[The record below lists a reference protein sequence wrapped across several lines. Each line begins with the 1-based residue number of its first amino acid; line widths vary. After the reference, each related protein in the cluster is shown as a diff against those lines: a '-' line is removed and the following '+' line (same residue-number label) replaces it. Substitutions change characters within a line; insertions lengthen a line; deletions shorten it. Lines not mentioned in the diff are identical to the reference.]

1 MLHSILSPEELG
13 AIPEASIKKIE
24 SACEKKFEDFLTAKA
39 LCETTKTDLGKWEM
53 SLPFHNVFF
62 YVHASAW
69 HHCNVRSFFF
79 HTPTCVSTC
88 QKAAIPLENKRST
101 LFDGA
106 NLFG

>member
-62 YVHASAW
+62 YVHASAPGT
-69 HHCNVRSFFF
+69 NVRSFFF
-79 HTPTCVSTC
+79 HTPTCVDLSKGC
-88 QKAAIPLENKRST
+88 YPARK
-101 LFDGA
+101 
-106 NLFG
+106 